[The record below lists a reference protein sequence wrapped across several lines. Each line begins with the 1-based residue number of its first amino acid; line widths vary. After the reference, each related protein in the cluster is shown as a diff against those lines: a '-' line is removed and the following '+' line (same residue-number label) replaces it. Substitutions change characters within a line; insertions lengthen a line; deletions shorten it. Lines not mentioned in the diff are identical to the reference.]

1 MNIKTTI
8 LSTIAIIAASSAAT
22 PAFAGD
28 GGGMQRPGAR
38 FSFAPSVYKIEEPRM
53 PQGFGQAPQSISQHS
68 VRHGVTPKGSS
79 ILGIDPSMLAARP
92 APTRGPRV
100 APIAQQQVSG
110 IPSWTAA
117 IPNLN
122 LFATPVANKGQFG
135 TPIPQGQAPVVAA
148 LPPQASKP
156 PAVKPTA
163 PATSNSLT
171 GKINP
176 RRNTSA
182 VSGRLAKRPTGLRA
196 KPGSAIQT
204 YGDKFFASGSTA
216 PTSSGFSSEANVS
229 GRVLFKSTAKH

>member
-53 PQGFGQAPQSISQHS
+53 PQGYGQPQHAISNHS

-110 IPSWTAA
+110 IPSWTAMV
-117 IPNLN
+117 PQLN
-122 LFATPVANKGQFG
+122 PFATPVANKGQFG
-135 TPIPQGQAPVVAA
+135 APLQAPVVAA